1 MHFLSIYILIEP
13 IDDWRFK
20 KNTCQKVIII
30 IIIIFHGKK
39 NMGKGATWI
48 GVKRLLWNQVFFK
61 KKTMQK
67 FK

>member
-30 IIIIFHGKK
+30 IIIIIIFHGKK
-39 NMGKGATWI
+39 IYG
-48 GVKRLLWNQVFFK
+48 
-61 KKTMQK
+61 
-67 FK
+67 